1 MSQTEADPYKLD
13 SSAVKNPP
21 KTFAGALRHVGP
33 GLILAATV
41 VGSGELIVTTV
52 LGAETGYVLLWLI
65 LLSCAVK
72 VVVQHELGRF
82 TIGTGATTLEAL
94 NKIPGPRVRV
104 SWIIWLWLIMVS
116 SLMFSIGGMFGAI
129 AEVMHMAAP
138 AVPIDFWVPSVGVVT
153 FCLLYF
159 GRYGLIE
166 KASLILVGVLTAM
179 TVAGMFLLLKR
190 PDLLSWPEVADGLRF
205 RLPSGGLSTALTV
218 FGATGVGAAELATYP
233 YWCIE
238 KGYARFTGPNDGSE
252 AWLKRAHGWV
262 GVMGLDVGLS
272 LFVYTFSTVAFFL
285 LGAGV
290 LHGLQTIPQGA
301 DTIRS
306 LSRMY
311 SETLGAWSMPLFLIG
326 AVAVLYSTV
335 FALTAAY
342 SRLTADFLGLVG
354 LFDRT
359 DYAQRTRYVNRAL
372 MAFLIGPC
380 ITFYFIR
387 EPVLM
392 VKVGGIT
399 QAVLLPILGFCTLY
413 LLRHHL
419 PKTIAPSRSLR
430 LALWVTSSVMALV
443 VLGAFYLQFS
453 A

>member
-138 AVPIDFWVPSVGVVT
+138 AVPIDFWVPSVSVVT

-342 SRLTADFLGLVG
+342 SRLTAEFS
-354 LFDRT
+354 
-359 DYAQRTRYVNRAL
+359 RACR
-372 MAFLIGPC
+372 F
-380 ITFYFIR
+380 
-387 EPVLM
+387 V
-392 VKVGGIT
+392 
-399 QAVLLPILGFCTLY
+399 
-413 LLRHHL
+413 
-419 PKTIAPSRSLR
+419 
-430 LALWVTSSVMALV
+430 
-443 VLGAFYLQFS
+443 
-453 A
+453 